1 MDEDKL
7 CSEINWFFYAD
18 LVIARS
24 LFFNFDFD
32 YRKEQWRRWENEI
45 LSYLF
50 FFWKRKSFFFL
61 WGSRSVENLLKV
73 VPDSFR
79 FFCLIFAEEPLN
91 TLSNDP
97 SR

>member
-50 FFWKRKSFFFL
+50 FFL
-61 WGSRSVENLLKV
+61 E
-73 VPDSFR
+73 
-79 FFCLIFAEEPLN
+79 
-91 TLSNDP
+91 T
-97 SR
+97 